1 MSRTLNSSQTYFTA
15 LQVFSCL
22 YIAVIWY
29 NRSLVS
35 TNLVTLRRARLV
47 LEWVTARAIESV
59 ALAQCWYLISQP
71 GQLNLAIPLWVG
83 KISRPTCDGH
93 DYYMR
98 RNVDFCVTAAVRGPE
113 LLTLFN
119 SCWLKDS
126 KGGELPRNGPRCR
139 LGNLLIFII

>member
-1 MSRTLNSSQTYFTA
+1 MQTSTRIQTRVGKHQRRAFSTVQHFHNIFAWGFLSRTLNSSQTYFTA

-83 KISRPTCDGH
+83 KMS
-93 DYYMR
+93 M
-98 RNVDFCVTAAVRGPE
+98 NE
-113 LLTLFN
+113 
-119 SCWLKDS
+119 W
-126 KGGELPRNGPRCR
+126 
-139 LGNLLIFII
+139 